1 MRITNSTIMRGFD
14 RNLNRTGKLKNDSMS
29 RIMGNRSFFRASENP
44 LDAVKALNVRKSL
57 YYTAQYTDNL
67 KVADKF
73 YTEAE
78 TSLLAV
84 SEKLQTVRETL
95 VAACNSGIKSNE
107 EYNIYAQQ
115 LETFAEQMCQILN
128 TDTAGRAIFGGSSDD
143 GQPFVIQ
150 YDANGVPTTVTYHNT
165 PVNAFDD
172 YRSFPYSSEVLA
184 DIGLGLAV
192 NQQSH
197 YIDPQTG
204 LKISFN
210 GPEVT
215 GCGTDGGTADIDMSS
230 VLQGKEYSLDVYC
243 NNIKKTIIFKGG
255 ADGTET
261 AKNIQDALNKEFRK
275 SKLTFTVNE
284 QGVITNGEGNNVSLI
299 NSKDAQNTLSFD
311 NNYGYSNRFKFN
323 LDKLTEGQEYT
334 VKVTVGEESQNITF
348 TAGADEAENAEII
361 QQALDDAF
369 GTTEIK
375 DETGAVVKT
384 VSNVNLLDDGS
395 VTCEGKNVKLSE
407 TTRED
412 GVETPAF
419 ERQKSFSNNYIQL
432 TLDAAKA
439 LRNGDIDYANACV
452 DRIVKSNENLLVEI
466 ANLGCNEDFISFS
479 LDRMVTRDYNLEERQ
494 DELEACD
501 LEAETTRL
509 KTYTAMYNA
518 CLQLASEVVPQSI
531 FNFMR

>member
-78 TSLLAV
+78 TSLLEV

-95 VAACNSGIKSNE
+95 VAACNTGTKSNE
-107 EYNIYAQQ
+107 EYSIYAQQ
-115 LETFAEQMCQILN
+115 LETFAQQMCQIFN

-143 GQPFVIQ
+143 GQPFVIE
-150 YDANGVPTTVTYHNT
+150 YDANGYPTTVTYHNT
-165 PVNAFDD
+165 PVNAFTD
-172 YRSFPYSSEVLA
+172 YKSFPYSSEVLA
-184 DIGLGLAV
+184 DIGLGLSV
-192 NQQSH
+192 NQESH
-197 YIDPQTG
+197 EIDPQTG
-204 LKISFN
+204 LRISFN

-215 GCGTDGGTADIDMSS
+215 GCGTDGGVADIDMSS

-255 ADGTET
+255 ADAVET
-261 AKNIQDALNKEFRK
+261 SKNIEDTLNKEFRK
-275 SKLTFTVNE
+275 SKLTFTVTE
-284 QGVITNGEGNNVSLI
+284 QGVISNGEGNTVSLI
-299 NSKDAQNTLSFD
+299 NSKDAENTLSYD
-311 NNYGYSNRFKFN
+311 NNYGYSNRFRFN
-323 LDKLTEGQEYT
+323 LDKLTDGQEYT

-348 TAGADEAENAEII
+348 TAGADETANMEAI
-361 QQALDDAF
+361 QEALNGAF
-369 GTTEIK
+369 GE
-375 DETGAVVKT
+375 GT
-384 VSNVNLLDDGS
+384 VNIADDGS

-407 TTRED
+407 TTREE
-412 GVETPAF
+412 GAENPAF
-419 ERQKSFSNNYIQL
+419 ERQKSYSNNYIQL

-439 LRNGDIDYANACV
+439 LRNGDIDYANSCI

-479 LDRMVTRDYNLEERQ
+479 LDRMVTRDYNLKDRQ

-518 CLQLASEVVPQSI
+518 CLQLATEVVPQSI